1 MDVATV
7 RFLDVLVGR
16 ATVSGE
22 HASGRAL
29 RKGDA
34 AETGVVLVGNDGALA
49 LLPAKTPAPYD
60 GVAFARPDGAVGVDA
75 PAVHAPE
82 RLPGSAFRP
91 VAETA
96 AFALG
101 RWALAEGRSFTAGP
115 ESERHF
121 LVLEG
126 TGLCFTENGDNVPL
140 KAGDLLA
147 APAGEPAKLWGRSAM
162 SGVVV
167 QPQGAPAPRRTLA
180 SELARLR
187 GPGADAVK

>member
-1 MDVATV
+1 MDVTTV
-7 RFLDVLVGR
+7 RFLDVLAGR
-16 ATVSGE
+16 AAVVGE

-34 AETGVVLVGNDGALA
+34 AAPGVVLVGHDGALA
-49 LLPAKTPAPYD
+49 LLPAGTPAPFD
-60 GVAFARPDGAVGVDA
+60 GVAFARPDGAIGVDA

-82 RLPGSAFRP
+82 PLPLNALRP
-91 VAETA
+91 VAETP
-96 AFALG
+96 AFALA

-121 LVLEG
+121 LVVEG
-126 TGLCFTENGDNVPL
+126 SGLCFTENGDNVPV

-147 APAGEPAKLWGRSAM
+147 VPAGEPAKLWGRSAM
-162 SGVVV
+162 GGVVV
-167 QPQGAPAPRRTLA
+167 QPQTPPAPKRSLA

-187 GPGADAVK
+187 SQG